1 MRKLEVELSG
11 AKDQTSVWRTLLK
24 NEENLTPFL
33 CLTGLKR
40 ISKLINIGTPVPDAD
55 KVLRRKALSLVH
67 EIVIKQPDR
76 CDPTTSASILN
87 YLKRVSFEQ
96 HEKLPPVLE
105 SYLVRNFVEN
115 IHLANRFSLGV
126 FVASMVHD
134 KNVLDGFD
142 EAVWDKVNDRILSL
156 KSEWNAKAAL
166 LLLRSLDVLDNS
178 GIKPRPEVWEVLLG
192 AFLASDASSNAQF
205 HPHHYNVLLRRFSN
219 ETKTGRMTPFY
230 TALLSEQLYGVL
242 FNPRWRYVVEKMPRN
257 FGEQVV
263 DKKKVDHVLSSYLG
277 TGKFKKVQIVHSIW
291 AISKLGLPASEWTLS
306 KLIQRAQDHYEEM
319 TYQELALIL
328 RSLAL
333 IRNTFDTKEYHLL
346 LAYISDQAAKFG
358 AFDLFNVLQ
367 SVGMNNFHSESETV
381 WKIIYLYLDRK
392 RDQSRSKRDATILF
406 AMGGLGED
414 SSKEE
419 ILRMCELCLADVD
432 HFQNNELK
440 WSLDGLARITSNHHI
455 HEDFPEI
462 HEQLNRRLF
471 TSIEK
476 KMDQWKLSS
485 KQCAYLLDAIA
496 RSHSTIQ
503 TQLLERIVPELV
515 VRLDVEREDEI

>member
-1 MRKLEVELSG
+1 M
-11 AKDQTSVWRTLLK
+11 
-24 NEENLTPFL
+24 
-33 CLTGLKR
+33 
-40 ISKLINIGTPVPDAD
+40 
-55 KVLRRKALSLVH
+55 
-67 EIVIKQPDR
+67 
-76 CDPTTSASILN
+76 
-87 YLKRVSFEQ
+87 
-96 HEKLPPVLE
+96 
-105 SYLVRNFVEN
+105 
-115 IHLANRFSLGV
+115 
-126 FVASMVHD
+126 
-134 KNVLDGFD
+134 
-142 EAVWDKVNDRILSL
+142 
-156 KSEWNAKAAL
+156 
-166 LLLRSLDVLDNS
+166 
-178 GIKPRPEVWEVLLG
+178 
-192 AFLASDASSNAQF
+192 
-205 HPHHYNVLLRRFSN
+205 LLRRFSN

-333 IRNTFDTKEYHLL
+333 IRNAFDTKEYHLL

-367 SVGMNNFHSESETV
+367 SVGMNNFQSESETV

-515 VRLDVEREDEI
+515 VRFLGRRLSNREDIVTVMGAVGEMGIKLKEGTMSKLVSVIVKEAPEFSQEDLGSILKSLSKYELEENARNDLMQLLAKI